1 MKRQFRRTQGQKEII
16 ELLVPLHSQKKELS
30 KHASQRKEEIER
42 QKTLLSDIQGEV
54 DLFIGAFL
62 KQESLEKDKKEEYDA
77 ICAQME
83 EMQKELK
90 NLKAEEQQWSA
101 HFKTLASQRE
111 KLARDA
117 STAHRLCR
125 ETADEV

>member
-1 MKRQFRRTQGQKEII
+1 MGSQVQKQFERMKRQFRKTQSQKESMD
-16 ELLVPLHSQKKELS
+16 ESLVPLHSQKKELS
-30 KHASQRKEEIER
+30 KHASQQKEEIER

-62 KQESLEKDKKEEYDA
+62 KQESLEKDKKDEYDQ
-77 ICAQME
+77 ICSQIE

-101 HFKTLASQRE
+101 HFKT
-111 KLARDA
+111 
-117 STAHRLCR
+117 
-125 ETADEV
+125 